1 MSVSIVWIA
10 GPIGYV
16 KTLVEDGMDFR
27 WSFIAGDGLGCIR
40 RYTLAFK
47 TSSREFRVISPDR
60 NGWEQAH
67 ADLLTN
73 LYRPVSVL
81 RSDLPKGKIVDAL
94 RGMLSDRDLSIVA
107 AASLLRG
114 TS

>member
-1 MSVSIVWIA
+1 MNVTIVWIA
-10 GPIGYV
+10 GPIGYA
-16 KTLVEDGMDFR
+16 KTSIEGGMSFR

-40 RYTLAFK
+40 RYTLAFD
-47 TSSREFRVISPDR
+47 TTTREFRVISPDR

-73 LYRPVSVL
+73 LYRSVSVL
-81 RSDLPKGKIVDAL
+81 RSDLPKGKIENAL